1 MKIPQIF
8 RNTENG
14 GRAKDFQRQ
23 SLPRS
28 LLTFHFELSFQWRA
42 QWSHCALL
50 CNRQRQQFLFV
61 SDKVNTHQWLF
72 VIVCLLSTI
81 FTYLRGRR
89 TRITTRSTFQN
100 SSLDAIP
107 YNGDVFVNA
116 YRFRYR
122 ACAYLLWFLFW
133 RHLRGFPSLAKGIP
147 TRLLNWL
154 AFKQSK
160 PTFPV
165 SSIALPFPG
174 LSSIIKLT
182 CLQAV

>member
-89 TRITTRSTFQN
+89 TRITTRKYFSKFVFGRYTLQRRRLCQCLPISV
-100 SSLDAIP
+100 SSLCIFTL
-107 YNGDVFVNA
+107 VS
-116 YRFRYR
+116 
-122 ACAYLLWFLFW
+122 LLEAPSGAF
-133 RHLRGFPSLAKGIP
+133 HL
-147 TRLLNWL
+147 WL
-154 AFKQSK
+154 KESQ
-160 PTFPV
+160 
-165 SSIALPFPG
+165 LDY
-174 LSSIIKLT
+174 
-182 CLQAV
+182 